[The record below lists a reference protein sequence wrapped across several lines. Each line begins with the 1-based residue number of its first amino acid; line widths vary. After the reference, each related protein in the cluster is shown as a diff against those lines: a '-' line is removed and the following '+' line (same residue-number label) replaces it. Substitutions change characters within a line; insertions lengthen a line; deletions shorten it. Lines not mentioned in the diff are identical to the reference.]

1 MQVPFLRAPK
11 TALLAAAII
20 LSAAAVFAVTP
31 RPMADMPIPMVN
43 SKPLDL
49 KQFRGKWVL
58 MAVISQECPP
68 CIASIE
74 ILNRAQ
80 KDFGPRGLQVVGAV
94 GDPNAQY
101 SMGPFVQRY
110 RPIFPLG
117 YVNQDQIVRLGDFDK
132 AAPHAFVPIFIF
144 IDRKGV
150 VRQQVSGNEPFF
162 TNEEANLRAALTS
175 LLTK

>member
-1 MQVPFLRAPK
+1 MRVPFFKRARK
-11 TALLAAAII
+11 GAVVAALTV

-31 RPMADMPIPMVN
+31 RPIADMPIPMVN
-43 SKPLDL
+43 TKALDL
-49 KQFRGKWVL
+49 KQYRGKVVL
-58 MAVISQECPP
+58 MAIISQECPA
-68 CIASIE
+68 CVASIE

-80 KDFGPRGLQVVGAV
+80 KNYGPRGFQVVAAV

-101 SMGPFVQRY
+101 LLVSFAQRY

-132 AAPHAFVPIFIF
+132 SAPHAYVPIFIF
-144 IDRKGV
+144 IDRKGI

-162 TNEEANLRAALTS
+162 LSEEANLRTAIEN
-175 LLTK
+175 LLK